1 MPKDDK
7 TWLNISYVV
16 FIVLIASVT
25 WQFCTA
31 VGTYTSWEERYSEW
45 FGIAKNSVSCIVG
58 LASFIWLRSSLERR
72 TYFLDSISE
81 LRRVKWPSLEDVK
94 RMTIVVCVVVGIF
107 AVILAAFDYVWTKV
121 LGLIL
126 S

>member
-7 TWLNISYVV
+7 TWLNISYVA
-16 FIVLIASVT
+16 FIVLVACVC

-45 FGIAKNSVSCIVG
+45 FGIAKNVLSCAVA
-58 LASFIWLRSSLERR
+58 LLSFIWLRASLDRR
-72 TYFLDSISE
+72 TYFLDSVAE

-94 RMTIVVCVVVGIF
+94 KMTIVVCVVVGIF
-107 AVILAAFDYVWTKV
+107 AVILAIFDVFWTKV